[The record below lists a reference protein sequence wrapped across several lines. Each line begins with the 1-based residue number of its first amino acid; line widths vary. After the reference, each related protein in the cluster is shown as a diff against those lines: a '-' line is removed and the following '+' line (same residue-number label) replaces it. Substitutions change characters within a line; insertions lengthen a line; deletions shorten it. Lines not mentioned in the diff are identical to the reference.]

1 MRHWLFFLGNPRSEE
16 VAPAITYGEIVAECV
31 LAEELGYHGAWVGE
45 HHWIPN
51 NAVVP
56 NPLLLCAAVAQA
68 THRIRV
74 GPGCIVLPLH
84 NPHRVAEDIA
94 MVDAISGGRLDVVL
108 CRGDHEFEYSSMGV
122 DIQESHRLYQ
132 EGLDIV
138 LGYLGAPTGRA
149 QKALVPPLTQRPHP
163 PLWMTCGSQ
172 QSIAAALDRRM
183 QVVIAAGGGGPARVR
198 ALRGAFAAECQVR
211 DLDPAQQTFGLLAHA
226 SLIETSAE
234 LDNAVALG
242 TFLSRAVARMKKG
255 RDSYLDETDL
265 ATPFN
270 RDDWLA
276 THIVGDE
283 SRIREQAAFLAGL
296 GVTDLFLQFVR
307 GSLEAERIK
316 DSMRAFATV
325 LGVREAATA

>member
-16 VAPAITYGEIVAECV
+16 VPPAITYGEIVSECV
-31 LAEELGYHGAWVGE
+31 LADELGYHGAWVGE

-68 THRIRV
+68 TRRLRL

-94 MVDAISGGRLDVVL
+94 MLDAISGGRLDVVL
-108 CRGDHEFEYSSMGV
+108 CRGDHEFEYRSIGV

-132 EGLDIV
+132 QGLDIV
-138 LGYLGAPTGRA
+138 LGYLGAPTGRV
-149 QKALVPPLTQRPHP
+149 QKALVPPLTQTPAP

-172 QSIAAALDRRM
+172 PSIAAALDRRM
-183 QVVIAAGGGGPARVR
+183 RVVIAAGAGGPARVR
-198 ALRGAFAAECQVR
+198 ALREAFEAECQVR
-211 DLDPAQQTFGLLAHA
+211 GLDPTEQTFGLLTHA
-226 SLIETSAE
+226 TLAE
-234 LDNAVALG
+234 SSTEVDNAVALG
-242 TFLSRAVARMKKG
+242 AFLSRTVARMKEG
-255 RDSYLDETDL
+255 RDSYLDEMDL

-283 SRIREQAAFLAGL
+283 SRIREQVAFLSGL

-325 LGVREAATA
+325 LGVRETATA